1 MHKGGRFLFLCG
13 SIWTKKRIRPF
24 VSCLGFR
31 VFWTFFLCVRSSER
45 ERRHKSVFSSS
56 TFFPKNTPPQKKS
69 LSERRVKERRCAR
82 HVSRC
87 RRAPDAREDDD
98 EDDEEDEEEE

>member
-1 MHKGGRFLFLCG
+1 MFIPPR
-13 SIWTKKRIRPF
+13 
-24 VSCLGFR
+24 
-31 VFWTFFLCVRSSER
+31 ER

-56 TFFPKNTPPQKKS
+56 TFFPKNTPPQKS

-98 EDDEEDEEEE
+98 EDDEDEEEESLCFEEPSSFRNTQKTEGGFFFVWKRTQKKYARL

>member
-1 MHKGGRFLFLCG
+1 MCSF
-13 SIWTKKRIRPF
+13 
-24 VSCLGFR
+24 FR
-31 VFWTFFLCVRSSER
+31 ER
-45 ERRHKSVFSSS
+45 ETPQKCVLFINVF
-56 TFFPKNTPPQKKS
+56 PEKYPPQKKS

-98 EDDEEDEEEE
+98 EDEEDEEEESLCFEEPSSFRNTQTEGGFFFVWKRTQKKYARL